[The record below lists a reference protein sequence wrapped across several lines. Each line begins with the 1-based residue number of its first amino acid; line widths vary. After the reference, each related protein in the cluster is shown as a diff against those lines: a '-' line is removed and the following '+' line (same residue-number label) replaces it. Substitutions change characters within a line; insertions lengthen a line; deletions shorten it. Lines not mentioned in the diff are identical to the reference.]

1 MSEKRNI
8 NVGLLVNSIQN
19 DYSTLL
25 CKGAAI
31 SAEELGVNLLIVPGR
46 ELNYTWDNIEIN
58 RYEYQNNVLYSYV
71 TEENIDVL
79 LVSLGTV
86 GFFLSPEEKKEF
98 LDRYKGIKTIAME
111 SEVEGYPSIVFGN
124 EGLREE
130 IEHIIKVHNRKKIAF
145 ISGPKTNSVANE
157 RLQLYM
163 DIMKENN
170 LTISEDYIAYGDF
183 TDYCDAVIEE
193 FFERNSDNIP
203 EAVCCA
209 NDSMVI
215 PVKRACQKRGLVFG
229 KDILVTGY
237 DDAVFANVMDP
248 PLTTVK
254 SNIMSMGY
262 QAVRSAVSYFR
273 TGHIEKTFVKTSLI
287 VRQSCGC
294 DAESIRLAET
304 KEIHSGMEK
313 NQIVKNIS
321 GYALKKSTLDIIPGK
336 QINAIEKFI
345 SCVYERLAAGHEFT
359 FRETSALVA
368 ELMSEENMN
377 FLTFD
382 TVNALMFSLKKIAF
396 EIFDDEDGDIVFSIF
411 ERFFR
416 CISLQFAEE
425 SHNIEKR
432 MISDRFVFARIA
444 DDMMD
449 SGNNETECFRHLMD
463 DIAHLNVKS
472 CYLYLYHN
480 SFLDFRN
487 ISDEEKGEKWQRPQN
502 IYLKAVYDGGKCII
516 PHINEQCMRY
526 DEFLTHKFIPAL
538 QRKTMILQAL
548 YFNDEQ
554 YGVMLVE
561 TDAAAMS
568 EVMNISRQ
576 ICTAIKLTQFMN
588 QLEGAL
594 EDVRKVN
601 IRLSAE
607 SVSDQLTGVY
617 NRRGFI
623 KESEKILSVCK
634 YEHHK
639 GAVLYAD
646 LDCLK
651 TINDTFGHKEGDF
664 TIKTISELLAGN
676 LRYGDIVGRV
686 GGDEFV
692 AFLMD
697 TDEQQI
703 NDICQNIKRCAES
716 FNSESDKPYNISVSM
731 GVYFF
736 DTFDRENIDQLMSG
750 ADGNLYISK
759 KSKNRNILKNE
770 AVMI

>member
-313 NQIVKNIS
+313 NQIVKIS
-321 GYALKKSTLDIIPGK
+321 
-336 QINAIEKFI
+336 Q
-345 SCVYERLAAGHEFT
+345 
-359 FRETSALVA
+359 
-368 ELMSEENMN
+368 
-377 FLTFD
+377 
-382 TVNALMFSLKKIAF
+382 
-396 EIFDDEDGDIVFSIF
+396 
-411 ERFFR
+411 
-416 CISLQFAEE
+416 
-425 SHNIEKR
+425 
-432 MISDRFVFARIA
+432 
-444 DDMMD
+444 
-449 SGNNETECFRHLMD
+449 
-463 DIAHLNVKS
+463 
-472 CYLYLYHN
+472 
-480 SFLDFRN
+480 
-487 ISDEEKGEKWQRPQN
+487 
-502 IYLKAVYDGGKCII
+502 
-516 PHINEQCMRY
+516 
-526 DEFLTHKFIPAL
+526 
-538 QRKTMILQAL
+538 
-548 YFNDEQ
+548 
-554 YGVMLVE
+554 VM
-561 TDAAAMS
+561 
-568 EVMNISRQ
+568 
-576 ICTAIKLTQFMN
+576 
-588 QLEGAL
+588 
-594 EDVRKVN
+594 
-601 IRLSAE
+601 
-607 SVSDQLTGVY
+607 
-617 NRRGFI
+617 
-623 KESEKILSVCK
+623 
-634 YEHHK
+634 H
-639 GAVLYAD
+639 
-646 LDCLK
+646 
-651 TINDTFGHKEGDF
+651 
-664 TIKTISELLAGN
+664 
-676 LRYGDIVGRV
+676 
-686 GGDEFV
+686 
-692 AFLMD
+692 
-697 TDEQQI
+697 
-703 NDICQNIKRCAES
+703 
-716 FNSESDKPYNISVSM
+716 
-731 GVYFF
+731 
-736 DTFDRENIDQLMSG
+736 
-750 ADGNLYISK
+750 
-759 KSKNRNILKNE
+759 
-770 AVMI
+770 